1 MATLTAQILVGT
13 GHPYHGGIN
22 PTHAL
27 YLSENDRPAWILVDA
42 GVIPHADQHKKRIVW
57 IPSGDHILDDGLALI
72 AAYVLRSKE
81 VLRALGN
88 PPPGAGDPCTLAEQF
103 SDPELDAMREATR
116 ETSFGNMK
124 LVVTLLNES
133 TLNAHLETLASY
145 PLESV
150 VCAAGDN
157 E

>member
-13 GHPYHGGIN
+13 GHPYHDGIN

-42 GVIPHADQHKKRIVW
+42 GVIPHEDQHRQRIVW
-57 IPSGDHILDDGLALI
+57 IPSADHIVDDGLALI
-72 AAYVLRSKE
+72 AAHVLRSKE
-81 VLRALGN
+81 VLRALGD
-88 PPPGAGDPCTLAEQF
+88 PPPAGEPYALVEKF

-116 ETSFGNMK
+116 EASFGNMK

-133 TLNAHLETLASY
+133 TINAHLETLASY

-150 VCAAGDN
+150 VCAAGD
-157 E
+157 